1 MVERIMALPNRLE
14 MVRMLNVL
22 PEEGL
27 KLVLAYFG
35 SPWMGRCGMANDQ
48 RSAAAL

>member
-1 MVERIMALPNRLE
+1 MVERITALPNRLE

-27 KLVLAYFG
+27 KLVLAYSRITMDG
-35 SPWMGRCGMANDQ
+35 SLQDGE
-48 RSAAAL
+48 RSA